1 MLDTVTTLAGAP
13 DLASLGLPN
22 RVVVM
27 LGSDDCMGDFVEH
40 GILDLRA
47 GGGEGIA
54 DGQVNA
60 MFSIAADAGA
70 GRSEIEPE
78 GPSQGQGSTG
88 LEFGHQALTQGFD
101 FPQRAF
107 GRRRPIYRLDSGVW
121 NPPLHSIVIDSVSKA
136 GSN

>member
-27 LGSDDCMGDFVEH
+27 LGPDDSMGDFVEH
-40 GILDLRA
+40 SILDLRA
-47 GGGEGIA
+47 GGGETIA
-54 DGQVNA
+54 DGQVDA
-60 MFSIAADAGA
+60 MLSIAADAGA

-78 GPSQGQGSTG
+78 GPSRGQGSTG

-101 FPQRAF
+101 FTQRAF
-107 GRRRPIYRLDSGVW
+107 GHRRPIDGLDSGIR
-121 NPPLHSIVIDSVSKA
+121 NPPFNAIVIDGVSTA